1 MFYSSNLVLSRRLAG
16 HVAQVGCLRSPRHS
30 GRRAAA
36 IRNLDVLDF
45 WIPGSRNC
53 APRNDENQ

>member
-1 MFYSSNLVLSRRLAG
+1 MSCSSNLILSRRLVG
-16 HVAQVGCLRSPRHS
+16 HVAQVGFLRSPRHS

-45 WIPGSRNC
+45 LDSGFAQGR
-53 APRNDENQ
+53 APE

>member
-1 MFYSSNLVLSRRLAG
+1 MLYSSNFILSRRLAG
-16 HVAQVGCLRSPRHS
+16 HVAQVGFLRSPGHS
-30 GRRAAA
+30 GRREAA

-45 WIPGSRNC
+45 RIPGSRKC